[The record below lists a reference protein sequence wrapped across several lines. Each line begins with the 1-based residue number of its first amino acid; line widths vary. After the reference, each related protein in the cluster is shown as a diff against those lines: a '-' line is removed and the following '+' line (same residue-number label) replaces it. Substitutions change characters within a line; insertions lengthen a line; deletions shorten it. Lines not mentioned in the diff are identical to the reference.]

1 MRHNKAAQKET
12 DMKSLIHITDI
23 VYMLLLIGGGGMGYA
38 KAKSMPSLIAGVV
51 TGLVALAASLL
62 YDHHPRASLA
72 LGTLLAIA
80 VTGIF
85 LSRYRKTGA
94 KMPAIPMIGASIIV
108 AIVQIAVFAM
118 KH

>member
-1 MRHNKAAQKET
+1 
-12 DMKSLIHITDI
+12 MKSLIPITDI

-51 TGLVALAASLL
+51 TGLLALVASML
-62 YDHHPRASLA
+62 YNHHPRASLA

-80 VTGIF
+80 VTAIF
-85 LSRYRKTGA
+85 VSRYRKTGA
-94 KMPAIPMIGASIIV
+94 KMPAIPMIGVSIIV
-108 AIVQIAVFAM
+108 AIVQIAAFAM